1 MSEDAIPKT
10 PSGDDSEADLYKS
23 GIYLFM
29 DVVNSDNCKEAI
41 EFILKQNAE
50 KKKKKRLQFMICS
63 PGGQMPE
70 CFALIDF

>member
-29 DVVNSDNCKEAI
+29 DAVNAESCKDAI

-50 KKKKKRLQFMICS
+50 KKKKEAFTIYDS
-63 PGGQMPE
+63 FSGWGN
-70 CFALIDF
+70 A

>member
-29 DVVNSDNCKEAI
+29 DVVDAQIIVKM
-41 EFILKQNAE
+41 
-50 KKKKKRLQFMICS
+50 R
-63 PGGQMPE
+63 
-70 CFALIDF
+70 

>member
-29 DVVNSDNCKEAI
+29 EAVDRDTCKEAI
-41 EFILKQNAE
+41 EFILKQDVL
-50 KKKKKRLQFMICS
+50 K
-63 PGGQMPE
+63 E
-70 CFALIDF
+70 C